1 MKRSELDLWPGPGGW
16 VYVDWG
22 NGRAWIRFG
31 LDEHNKLTHV
41 TEVHVADEPTT
52 EKLRQIPLGRIGAA
66 VSANAA
72 VQLPLAIGRKEKLPP
87 DFLSAP
93 PKNFGELVEKHKPR
107 YRLKRPASRRL
118 DDGFFENVARAYRD
132 ALSRGLKPRQALAA
146 DTGAARDT
154 VAGWILQSRRRGYL
168 PPAPPGK
175 AIADAKKEEV
185 DNG

>member
-1 MKRSELDLWPGPGGW
+1 MEPSELNLWPGPGGW

-31 LDEHNKLTHV
+31 RDEHNKLARV
-41 TEVHVADEPTT
+41 TEAHLSEPTAET
-52 EKLRQIPLGRIGAA
+52 LRQIPLGRIAAA
-66 VSANAA
+66 VRADIA
-72 VQLPLAIGRKEKLPP
+72 VQLPLAIGLDKKLPP
-87 DFLSAP
+87 EFLSAP
-93 PKNFGELVEKHKPR
+93 PEKFGELVEKHKPR
-107 YRLKRPASRRL
+107 YRLERPASRRL
-118 DDGFFENVARAYRD
+118 NDAFFENVARAYRD

-168 PPAPPGK
+168 PPAQPGK
-175 AIADAKKEEV
+175 AIADAKEEEV